1 MYVCVHEIK
10 LSLGTSVLNCTVC
23 TVILHIRLDPSY
35 KIKEFYSIIDW
46 MTKVMHL
53 DNVFEVFIFLFFIF
67 GYFFCA
73 RRGAF

>member
-1 MYVCVHEIK
+1 
-10 LSLGTSVLNCTVC
+10 
-23 TVILHIRLDPSY
+23 
-35 KIKEFYSIIDW
+35 

-73 RRGAF
+73 RRGAYLMTVKILLIFVI

>member
-1 MYVCVHEIK
+1 
-10 LSLGTSVLNCTVC
+10 
-23 TVILHIRLDPSY
+23 
-35 KIKEFYSIIDW
+35 

-73 RRGAF
+73 RTGAYLYPSYGGIKHWNSGNIHVAGEHILFVF